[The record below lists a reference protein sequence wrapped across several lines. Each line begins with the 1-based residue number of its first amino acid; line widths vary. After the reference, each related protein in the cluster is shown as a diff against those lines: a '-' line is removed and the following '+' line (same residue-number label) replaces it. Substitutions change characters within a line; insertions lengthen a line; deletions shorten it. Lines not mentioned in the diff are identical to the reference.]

1 MVTVLVKILR
11 LVMSIVLVT
20 VCWLAML
27 IGVVSGHYF
36 EGGLRVMGIR
46 SGFLGS

>member
-1 MVTVLVKILR
+1 MILTLVVIT
-11 LVMSIVLVT
+11 ILVT

-46 SGFLGS
+46 SGFVGS